1 LNNRLV
7 RIEELNKYNYFISKW
22 YRGKRKILTIITSPY
37 NTTLIYKEL
46 ILFLLKEN
54 KRVLYVWDSEEI
66 NKELV
71 YALKSKIKFTYSYI
85 SKEEVNSQINFISFK
100 NLHKIKHQ
108 YDFCII
114 DDISLF
120 SKLTKTNIRDAI
132 EYLYLFCK
140 KISIYTIEKIIN
152 SGETIYISDLRRN
165 SPFIEPRIMNTKV
178 NLEEEIPY
186 KLYDYLSWFKE
197 NKSKVIIFAP
207 YEDNV
212 NKIYEN
218 YTELLKAKDIK
229 IIKFLKN
236 DSPKKIEVLYKEKN
250 KAVFV
255 ITNNIKDYSAL
266 NTSNIN
272 IVVLMSNNTLFTYK
286 KLVFL
291 CAEAGK
297 NSNRTL
303 GEIILVSKILSEDM
317 EVAKNMTRNYNKE
330 IWEKGLL
337 KY

>member
-1 LNNRLV
+1 MNNRLI
-7 RIEELNKYNYFISKW
+7 RIEELNKYNYLLNKW
-22 YRGKRKILTIITSPY
+22 YRGKRKLLTIITSPY
-37 NTTLIYKEL
+37 NSPLIYKEL
-46 ILFLLKEN
+46 IFFLLKEN
-54 KRVLYVWDSEEI
+54 KRILYVWDSEEI

-71 YALKSKIKFTYSYI
+71 SSLKTNIKFTYSYI
-85 SKEEVNSQINFISFK
+85 SIEEVNSRLNFINFK
-100 NLHKIKHQ
+100 NLNKIKHQ

-114 DDISLF
+114 DDVSLF
-120 SKLTKTNIRDAI
+120 SKLTKSNIREAI
-132 EYLYLFCK
+132 EHLYLFCK
-140 KISIYTIEKIIN
+140 KISIYSIEKVIN
-152 SGETIYISDLRRN
+152 SGEVIYISDLRRN

-178 NLEEEIPY
+178 NLEEEVPY
-186 KLYDYLSWFKE
+186 KLYDYLFWFKQ

-218 YTELLKAKDIK
+218 YTELLKAKDTK

-236 DSPKKIEVLYKEKN
+236 DDNKKIDALYKEKN
-250 KAVFV
+250 KAIFV
-255 ITNNIKDYSAL
+255 ITNNFKSYSDL
-266 NTSNIN
+266 KGININ
-272 IVVLMSNNTLFTYK
+272 IIVLMCDYSIFTYK

-297 NSNRTL
+297 NSNKSL
-303 GEIILVSKILSEDM
+303 GEIILVSKTLTEDM
-317 EVAKNMTRNYNKE
+317 ELAKNTTRNYNKE

>member
-7 RIEELNKYNYFISKW
+7 RIEELNKYNYLLNKW
-22 YRGKRKILTIITSPY
+22 YKGKRKLLTIITSPY
-37 NTTLIYKEL
+37 NTSLIYKEL
-46 ILFLLKEN
+46 IILLLKEN
-54 KRVLYVWDSEEI
+54 KRILYVWDSEEI

-71 YALKSKIKFTYSYI
+71 SGLKVDIKFTYSFI
-85 SKEEVNSQINFISFK
+85 STEEVNSQINFVSYN
-100 NLHKIKHQ
+100 NLEKIKHQ

-120 SKLTKTNIRDAI
+120 SKLTKANIRDAV

-140 KISIYTIEKIIN
+140 KIIIYSIEKVIN
-152 SGETIYISDLRRN
+152 IGDVIYISDLRRN

-186 KLYDYLSWFKE
+186 KLYDYFLWFKE
-197 NKSKVIIFAP
+197 NKSKVIILVP

-229 IIKFLKN
+229 IIKFLKKDN
-236 DSPKKIEVLYKEKN
+236 DKKIEALYKEKN
-250 KAVFV
+250 KSVFV
-255 ITNNIKDYSAL
+255 ITNNIKNYSNL
-266 NTSNIN
+266 NNTNIN
-272 IVVLMSNNTLFTYK
+272 IVVLMCDNAFFNYK

-291 CAEAGK
+291 SAEAGK
-297 NSNRTL
+297 NSNKSL
-303 GEIILVSKILSEDM
+303 GEIILVSKVLSEDM
-317 EVAKNMTRNYNKE
+317 ELAKNITRNYNKE